1 MRLGADTGG
10 TFTDIVVVDDDGR
23 ITARK
28 VPSTPHAFE
37 EAVVAGSRAAVSQ
50 GGHRMDQVDDVRHG
64 TTVATNAVLER
75 SGPETALITTRG
87 FRDVL
92 ELGRLRTP
100 ALYDLDW
107 QKPAPLVRRR
117 WRLELTERMSA
128 RGEPVLAPD
137 LEALDALLHGA
148 VADGVTTVAVSLL
161 NAYRNDA
168 HEQAVA
174 WWLADRFPQ
183 LDVTVATRFVRE
195 IGEYE
200 RTSTAVA
207 NAYLRPV
214 VAGYLHRL
222 EESLR
227 ESGCRAPVFVM
238 QSSGGM
244 MPVGE
249 SGRFPAHLLESGPAA
264 GVLAAAD
271 VARRADLGRA
281 ISFDM
286 GGTTAKASLLEDF
299 RVTFSS
305 EFSVGSDVSSATQL
319 LNSGGYTV
327 HLPVVD
333 LAEVGAGGGSI
344 ARVDSAGGLEVGPRS
359 AGATPGPACYSR
371 GGEMPTVTDANMV
384 LGYLSVESL
393 RTGGIEVDVE
403 AARAALAKH
412 VAEPLGISVDE
423 AALAVHEVADRQMAR
438 VLRAVTT
445 ERGKDIARHA
455 LIAFGGSGPLHAATM
470 ADTVGIE
477 VVLVPPLAG
486 VHSAVGLLT
495 TPFELTTSETLD
507 MPLSSHAAASLQERV
522 TRIGEQAR
530 ARFLDAGAPSAGIT
544 VRQVVD
550 LRYVGQASELPIDI
564 VESLDLPG
572 LADVERRFHESHVD
586 SYGYRLESRVEAVR
600 VRTTVT
606 GSTAGDVDTR
616 AAVHAGPAGRR
627 LVRFAEF
634 AGEVDT
640 CSRAALT
647 TRRPGP
653 LAVDDP
659 DTTTLVPPGWSA
671 GLDDRGNIRLERES
685 RTAVRTEPGGGD

>member
-1 MRLGADTGG
+1 MRVGADTGG
-10 TFTDIVVVDDDGR
+10 TFTDIVVVDAAGR

-37 EAVVAGSRAAVSQ
+37 VAVVEGSAAAVVD
-50 GGHRMDQVDDVRHG
+50 GGQQLSAVTEFRHG

-75 SGPETALITTRG
+75 SGPITAVITTRG

-107 QKPAPLVRRR
+107 QKPVPLARRR
-117 WRLELTERMSA
+117 YRLELDERMSA
-128 RGEPVLAPD
+128 AGEPVVAPD
-137 LEALDALLHGA
+137 LDRLEAPLRQA
-148 VADGVTTVAVSLL
+148 VAEGVTTVAVSLL

-168 HEQAVA
+168 HEEQLAA
-174 WWLADRFPQ
+174 WLAERFPE

-214 VAGYLHRL
+214 VSGYLHRL
-222 EESLR
+222 EQSLG
-227 ESGCRAPVFVM
+227 EQGCEAPVFVM

-271 VARRADLGRA
+271 VARRSGLTHVV
-281 ISFDM
+281 SFDM
-286 GGTTAKASLLEDF
+286 GGTTAKASLLEDY

-305 EFSVGSDVSSATQL
+305 EFSVGSEVSAASQL
-319 LNSGGYTV
+319 LKGGGYTV

-344 ARVDSAGGLEVGPRS
+344 ARVDPAGGLHVGPRS
-359 AGATPGPACYSR
+359 AGAAPGPACYSR
-371 GGEMPTVTDANMV
+371 GGELPTVTDANIV
-384 LGYLSVESL
+384 LGYVYADGL
-393 RTGGIEVDVE
+393 RAAGIDVDVE
-403 AARAALAKH
+403 KARAALAKH
-412 VAEPLGISVDE
+412 VAEPLGIPVED
-423 AALAVHEVADRQMAR
+423 AALAVHDIADRQMAR

-445 ERGKDIARHA
+445 ERGKDVLAHA
-455 LIAFGGSGPLHAATM
+455 LVAFGGSGPLHAATM
-470 ADTVGIE
+470 ADTVGIRT
-477 VVLVPPLAG
+477 VLVPPLAG

-495 TPFELTTSETLD
+495 APFELTTSETLD
-507 MPLSSHAAASLQERV
+507 IILDRDNAERLRTRVRLIAA
-522 TRIGEQAR
+522 QAR
-530 ARFLDAGAPSAGIT
+530 ERFDEAGAPSGNVT
-544 VRQVVD
+544 VSQVLD
-550 LRYVGQASELPIDI
+550 LRYVGQASELPVDL
-564 VESLDLPG
+564 SAGLDAAG
-572 LADVERRFHESHVD
+572 VAEVERRFHGIHID
-586 SYGYRLESRVEAVR
+586 SYGYRLSSAVEVVR

-606 GSTAGDVDTR
+606 GPSVAEVDTR
-616 AAVHAGPAGRR
+616 AAVQDRPETRR
-627 LVRFAEF
+627 AARFAEF
-634 AGEVDT
+634 DGEIVAY
-640 CSRAALT
+640 SRKAMT

-653 LAVDDP
+653 FVVDDP
-659 DTTTLVPPGWSA
+659 DTTTLVPPHWSA
-671 GLDDRGNIRLERES
+671 GLDERGNLRLEREQ
-685 RTAVRTEPGGGD
+685 